1 MGLIGKGSRT
11 FLRATGSCPQSLPAS
26 ESQCTSP
33 KHPVSCIEPGLAIHF
48 LYDIIHVLTPLS
60 HSHTQSLG
68 PETAETQPQVYP
80 GVGTPH
86 LQGVLEAESPS
97 VERVPEAVACPKCAP
112 MVGRMAAA
120 GPAQQSPR
128 GSLHLPTGRTP
139 GTRAPWLTVRA
150 GSAGAARGSEG
161 QACAWSAPGT
171 VATSFL
177 FSVAGVG
184 ESPPFLT

>member
-1 MGLIGKGSRT
+1 M
-11 FLRATGSCPQSLPAS
+11 
-26 ESQCTSP
+26 
-33 KHPVSCIEPGLAIHF
+33 
-48 LYDIIHVLTPLS
+48 
-60 HSHTQSLG
+60 
-68 PETAETQPQVYP
+68 YP

-139 GTRAPWLTVRA
+139 GTRAPRLTVRA

-177 FSVAGVG
+177 FSGGCLTRLPGSPGSAASLCSAPSPVLRAVAA
-184 ESPPFLT
+184 SPASHPCSPRGRSRVNIGRHEPFAARGQGRSRDKDLFQAWTPGGLPIS